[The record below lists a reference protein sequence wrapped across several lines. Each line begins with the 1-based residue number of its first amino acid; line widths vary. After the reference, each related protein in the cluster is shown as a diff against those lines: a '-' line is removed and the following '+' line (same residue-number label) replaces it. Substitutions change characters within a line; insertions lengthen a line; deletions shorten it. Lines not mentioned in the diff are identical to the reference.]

1 MTNEQWNKLIDII
14 DGKVTDELPVG
25 FIIDSPWL
33 PNWAGISLMDY
44 FSDGHLWYDANIKA
58 IEQFPDIMF
67 LPGFWSEY
75 GMCTEPS
82 AFGAKCVWPDNEFPS
97 AMKIITDTSQID
109 ALAKPNPKTD
119 GMCPF
124 VIKRLE
130 RYQSEIEAKGHA
142 IRFAVSRGPL
152 NLASFLMGMTEFLI
166 MMKTEPEKAHKL
178 LDTITGFMVDWI
190 EVQAETF
197 ATIDGVLILDDI
209 VGFLGEDD
217 FKEFALPYLKRS
229 FAAADLK
236 VKFFHNDAQG
246 LVCAPYLPEIGVDIF
261 NFGFEHSIAEM
272 KELTGNKVTLLGNIP
287 PRDVLA
293 KGTVDDVTRTVKELV
308 GVLEDKSRIIL
319 SCGGGM
325 PPDAPTE
332 NIEAFLA
339 AVR

>member
-14 DGKVTDELPVG
+14 NGKATDKLPVG

-33 PNWAGISLMDY
+33 PNWANMSITDY
-44 FSDGHLWYDANIKA
+44 FADGRLWFDANIKA

-109 ALAKPNPKTD
+109 TLKKPNPKTD

-130 RYQSEIEAKGHA
+130 RYQSQIEVKGHQVK
-142 IRFAVSRGPL
+142 FAVSRGPL

-166 MMKTEPEKAHKL
+166 TMKTEPERAHKL
-178 LDTITGFMVDWI
+178 LDTITGFMEDWI
-190 EVQAETF
+190 EHQAEKF
-197 ATIDGVLILDDI
+197 PSIDGVLILDDI
-209 VGFLGEDD
+209 VGFLGDED

-229 FAAADLK
+229 FAVADLK
-236 VKFFHNDAQG
+236 VNFFHNDAEG
-246 LVCAPYLPEIGVDIF
+246 LVCAPYLSE
-261 NFGFEHSIAEM
+261 
-272 KELTGNKVTLLGNIP
+272 
-287 PRDVLA
+287 
-293 KGTVDDVTRTVKELV
+293 
-308 GVLEDKSRIIL
+308 
-319 SCGGGM
+319 
-325 PPDAPTE
+325 
-332 NIEAFLA
+332 IEAL
-339 AVR
+339 VSNSR